1 MQRTSSTARG
11 LLRTGIASS
20 IFDLNKEKNVDAQVI
35 RPTSANPL
43 ARTSGYATQPP
54 LQRFLASCY
63 EEFRTDDSGAVADY
77 IPELQHANPAHFGIA
92 LVTIDGHIY
101 EVGDSA
107 VPFTIQSVSKAF
119 VFALALEMVG
129 EERVAAAIG
138 VEPSGE
144 AFNSIRLTNDN
155 RPFNPMVNAGAI
167 ACSGLIH
174 QVDGAGAFERIREK
188 LGQFAGRELAVDDAV
203 HRSEVVT
210 GNRNRAIAWLLCNYS
225 VIQGDVDAVLDTY
238 FRQCAVLVTAR
249 DLAVMAATLANRGI
263 NPVTGVQVITPHVV
277 ARTLS
282 VMTSSGM
289 YDYAGEWIYRVGMP
303 AKSGVGGGI
312 VAALPSQIG
321 LGTFSP
327 RLDSHGNSVRGLKV
341 CEALSARFDLHM
353 LNRSADVRTCVIADY
368 DIFGISSRR
377 SRQPHEQQI
386 LDDRHGDVRV
396 IELVGALNFAAID
409 YVTRRLAGEPPNAP
423 LLILDFRRVPD
434 ITTAGAR
441 LLGENLTILANT
453 GVTAILA
460 GVEPTSTVC
469 EAIFRQTAEPKKLRR
484 FALLDDAI
492 EWAEDQIIYRHGG
505 FTVSKETSHLGEQA
519 LLAGLTADEIAALA
533 ELSTAR
539 RYEAGQR
546 IVSAGEP
553 ANSLFFLQSG
563 MVSVKLPSGVR
574 LASLGPGMEFGE
586 MAIIERKRSA
596 DVWADAAVTC
606 LELPL
611 DGIADYRQLHPQI
624 AIKIMRNLAALLARR
639 LINAN
644 AKVDLLSAY

>member
-1 MQRTSSTARG
+1 
-11 LLRTGIASS
+11 
-20 IFDLNKEKNVDAQVI
+20 VDAQVI
-35 RPTSANPL
+35 PSHHL
-43 ARTSGYATQPP
+43 ISSARTTGYATQPP
-54 LQRFLASCY
+54 LQRFLTDCY
-63 EEFRTDDSGAVADY
+63 EEFRSDHSGAVADY
-77 IPELQHANPAHFGIA
+77 IPELKRADPAHFGIG
-92 LVTIDGHIY
+92 LVTIDGHVY

-119 VFALALEMVG
+119 VFALALELVG
-129 EERVAAAIG
+129 EERVSAAIG

-144 AFNSIRLTNDN
+144 AFNSIRLTSDN

-174 QVDGAGAFERIREK
+174 QVDGTAAFARIHEK
-188 LGQFAGRELAVDDAV
+188 LSQFAGRKLGIDDAV
-203 HRSEVVT
+203 HASEAET
-210 GNRNRAIAWLLCNYS
+210 GNRNRAIAWLLRNYM
-225 VIQGDVDAVLDTY
+225 VVQGDVDAVLDTY
-238 FRQCAVLVTAR
+238 FRQCAILVTAR

-263 NPVTGVQVITPHVV
+263 NPVTGMQVVPPNVV

-289 YDYAGEWIYRVGMP
+289 YDYAGEWIYRVGIP

-312 VAALPSQIG
+312 VAALPSQMG

-327 RLDSHGNSVRGLKV
+327 LLDDHFNSVRGLKV

-353 LNRSADVRTCVIADY
+353 LNRSADVRTCIIADY
-368 DIFGISSRR
+368 DIFGIASRR

-386 LDDRHGDVRV
+386 LEERHSDIRV

-409 YVTRRLAGEPPNAP
+409 YVTRKLATEPPNAP

-434 ITTAGAR
+434 MTAAGAQ
-441 LLGENLTILANT
+441 LLAEKLTILANV
-453 GVTAILA
+453 GVTAILT
-460 GVEPTSTVC
+460 GFEPDSLVWM
-469 EAIFRQTAEPKKLRR
+469 AIRDRVTEPKRLRR
-484 FALLDDAI
+484 FGLLDDAI
-492 EWAEDQIIYRHGG
+492 EWAEDQVIYRYGG
-505 FTVSKETSHLGEQA
+505 FTAQKETTHLGEQA
-519 LLAGLTADEIAALA
+519 LLAELAPDEIAALA
-533 ELSTAR
+533 ELSTMR

-546 IVSAGEP
+546 IISAGDP

-586 MAIIERKRSA
+586 MAIIEDRRSA
-596 DVWADAAVTC
+596 DVWADTAVKC

-611 DGIADYRQLHPQI
+611 DTFADFSQLHPQI
-624 AIKIMRNLAALLARR
+624 SVKIMKNLSALLARR
-639 LINAN
+639 LILAN

>member
-1 MQRTSSTARG
+1 M
-11 LLRTGIASS
+11 
-20 IFDLNKEKNVDAQVI
+20 DAQII
-35 RPTSANPL
+35 RSSSSNF
-43 ARTSGYATQPP
+43 RVRHSGYATRPP
-54 LQRFLASCY
+54 LQQFLSSCH
-63 EEFRTDDSGAVADY
+63 EEFRVDDSGALADY
-77 IPELQHANPAHFGIA
+77 IPELQRANPAHFGIS
-92 LVTIDGHIY
+92 LVTIDGHVY

-119 VFALALEMVG
+119 VFALALEMAG

-144 AFNSIRLTNDN
+144 AFNSIRLTSDN

-174 QVDGAGAFERIREK
+174 QIEGAAAFERIRDK
-188 LGQFAGRELAVDDAV
+188 LSQFAGRNLGVDDAV
-203 HRSEVVT
+203 HASEAIT
-210 GNRNRAIAWLLCNYS
+210 GHRNRAIAWLLRNYL
-225 VIQGDVDAVLDTY
+225 VVQGDVDAVLDAY

-263 NPVTGVQVITPHVV
+263 NPVTGVQVITPNVV

-289 YDYAGEWIYRVGMP
+289 YDYAGEWIYRVGIP

-386 LDDRHGDVRV
+386 LDERHSDVRV

-409 YVTRRLAGEPPNAP
+409 YVTRRLANEPPNAP

-434 ITTAGAR
+434 VTAAGAR
-441 LLGENLTILANT
+441 LLGENLTILGNT
-453 GVTAILA
+453 GVTSILTGFEA
-460 GVEPTSTVC
+460 TSPVC
-469 EAIFRQTAEPKKLRR
+469 RSIFERTAEPRKLRR

-505 FTVSKETSHLGEQA
+505 FTSSKETSRLGEQA
-519 LLAGLTADEIAALA
+519 LLAELTGEEISALV

-546 IVSAGEP
+546 IIGAGEP

-586 MAIIERKRSA
+586 MAILEPRRSA
-596 DVWADAAVTC
+596 DVWADTQVKC
-606 LELPL
+606 LELPV
-611 DGIADYRQLHPQI
+611 DSFADYRKLHPEI
-624 AIKIMRNLAALLARR
+624 ALRVMRNLSALLARR
-639 LINAN
+639 LILAN

>member
-1 MQRTSSTARG
+1 M
-11 LLRTGIASS
+11 
-20 IFDLNKEKNVDAQVI
+20 DAQVI
-35 RPTSANPL
+35 RLSSENPSARN
-43 ARTSGYATQPP
+43 TGYATQPP

-63 EEFRTDDSGAVADY
+63 EEFKSDNSGTVADY
-77 IPELQHANPAHFGIA
+77 IPELKRANSAHFGIA

-107 VPFTIQSVSKAF
+107 VAFTIQSVSKAF

-174 QVDGAGAFERIREK
+174 QVEGTGAFERIRKK
-188 LGQFAGRELAVDDAV
+188 LSQFAGRELGVDDAV
-203 HRSEVVT
+203 HASETET
-210 GNRNRAIAWLLCNYS
+210 GNRNRAIAWLLRNYL
-225 VIQGDVDAVLDTY
+225 VVKGDVDAVLDAY
-238 FRQCAVLVTAR
+238 FRQCAILVTAR

-263 NPVTGVQVITPHVV
+263 NPVTGVQVITPQVV

-289 YDYAGEWIYRVGMP
+289 YDYAGEWIYRVGIP

-327 RLDSHGNSVRGLKV
+327 LLDAHFNSVRGLKV
-341 CEALSARFDLHM
+341 CETLSSRFDLHM
-353 LNRSADVRTCVIADY
+353 LNRSADLRTCIIADY
-368 DIFGISSRR
+368 DIFGIASRR

-386 LDDRHGDVRV
+386 LNERHSDVRV

-409 YVTRRLAGEPPNAP
+409 YVTRRLASEPPNAP

-434 ITTAGAR
+434 LTAAGAQ
-441 LLGENLTILANT
+441 LLGEKLTLLGNA
-453 GVTAILA
+453 GVTAVLTGFEA
-460 GVEPTSTVC
+460 TSAVWTVIR
-469 EAIFRQTAEPKKLRR
+469 ARVTDPKRLRR

-492 EWAEDQIIYRHGG
+492 EWAEDQVIYRFGG
-505 FTVSKETSHLGEQA
+505 FTAQKETTHLGEQA
-519 LLAGLTADEIAALA
+519 LLADLDADEIAALA

-546 IVSAGEP
+546 IISAGEP

-586 MAIIERKRSA
+586 MAIIEHRRSA
-596 DVWADAAVTC
+596 DVWADTAVKC

-611 DGIADYRQLHPQI
+611 DAFADYRRLYPQI
-624 AIKIMRNLAALLARR
+624 SLKIMKNLSALLARR
-639 LINAN
+639 LILAN